1 MKTRNWE
8 NVIDEMG
15 RFCIIVRATP
25 IPSPLR
31 DGLIIDIVVDDYF
44 LLAEFARRYDI
55 CIADLQRDFVR
66 LMVHRKRE

>member
-1 MKTRNWE
+1 MKIRNWE

-15 RFCIIVRATP
+15 GFCIIVRATP
-25 IPSPLR
+25 IPNPLR

-44 LLAEFARRYDI
+44 LLAEFSKRYDI
-55 CIADLQRDFVR
+55 CIADLERDFVR